1 MDSQFNSLTQSY
13 STNYVQYK
21 VTGNPSYRNGYTAA
35 QQGLDTIIN
44 GLKDEVNSG
53 KQQIAA
59 FYKSGVEQK
68 IKSLD
73 LKNRKLQ
80 RGILAEKDDIMAAK
94 IRGEQPTPSPAP
106 VPVSTSQYVAMGV
119 LGATMVALMVL

>member
-21 VTGNPSYRNGYTAA
+21 VTGNPSYRNGYTSA